1 MKTYIEFKKKRELG
15 DILSDTFAFLR
26 NEFKPFFNTFLKI
39 VGPYLL
45 VMVICMALY
54 MYFAGNSFN
63 NLLLGAGSNNEAI
76 NFATLFVVGFLYIIA
91 VLVVYVMSQSTTL
104 HYIKS
109 YANGKGQINFDEIKS
124 DVYKKFGSF
133 IGLGFLVG
141 ISVVVGFMLCFIPG
155 IYLWVPLALSF
166 SILVFSDKGATDAYG
181 ESFALVK
188 DEWWITFATLLIIGI
203 IVGVANY
210 AFSIPAQIYQIAK
223 MGIFSG
229 EMDAETVVDIF
240 KDPIYLLLNII
251 SAVAQF
257 LLNLISVVAGA
268 FIYFNLN
275 EKKNFTG
282 TYEKIQNLGE
292 IRDN

>member
-141 ISVVVGFMLCFIPG
+141 ISVVIGFMLCFIPG

-210 AFSIPAQIYQIAK
+210 AFSIPAQVYQIAK

>member
-1 MKTYIEFKKKRELG
+1 MKTYIEFKQKRELG
-15 DILSDTFAFLR
+15 EILSDTFAFLR
-26 NEFKPFFNTFLKI
+26 NEFKPFFSTFFKI

-45 VMVICMALY
+45 IMVICLSLY
-54 MYFAGNSFN
+54 MYFAGNSVN
-63 NLLLGAGSNNEAI
+63 NILVVTSSNNEAV
-76 NFATLFVVGFLYIIA
+76 NFATLFTVGLLYVIA
-91 VLVVYVMSQSTTL
+91 ILVVYVMSQSTTL

-109 YANGKGQINFDEIKS
+109 YANGKGQIDFDEIKS
-124 DVYKKFGSF
+124 NVYNKFGSF
-133 IGLGFLVG
+133 LGLGFLVG
-141 ISVVVGFMLCFIPG
+141 ISVIVGLMLCIIPG
-155 IYLWVPLALSF
+155 VYLWVPLALSF
-166 SILVFSDKGATDAYG
+166 SVLVFTDKGATDAYG
-181 ESFALVK
+181 ESFALIK
-188 DEWWITFATLLIIGI
+188 DEWWITFATLLIIAI

-229 EMDAETVVDIF
+229 EMDAETMVDIF
-240 KDPIYLLLNII
+240 KDPIYLLLNVV

-282 TYEKIQNLGE
+282 TYEKIQSLGE

>member
-210 AFSIPAQIYQIAK
+210 AFSIPAQVYQIAK

>member
-1 MKTYIEFKKKRELG
+1 MKAYIEFKKKRELG

-26 NEFKPFFNTFLKI
+26 NEFKPFFNTFFKI

-45 VMVICMALY
+45 VMVICLSLY

-63 NLLLGAGSNNEAI
+63 NMLLGANSGNEAL
-76 NFATLFVVGFLYIIA
+76 NFTTVFLIGFLYIVS

-109 YANGKGQINFDEIKS
+109 YANGKGQIDFDQIKS
-124 DVYKKFGSF
+124 DVYQKFGSF
-133 IGLGFLVG
+133 LGLGFLVG
-141 ISVVVGFMLCFIPG
+141 ISVAVGLMFCLIPG

-166 SILVFSDKGATDAYG
+166 SVLVFTNKGATDAYG
-181 ESFALVK
+181 ESFALIK
-188 DEWWITFATLLIIGI
+188 DEWWITFATLLIIAI
-203 IVGVANY
+203 IVGIANY
-210 AFSIPAQIYQIAK
+210 AFSLPAQIYQIVK
-223 MGIFSG
+223 MGVFSG

-240 KDPIYLLLNII
+240 KDPIYLLLNIV
-251 SAVAQF
+251 SAIAQF
-257 LLNLISVVAGA
+257 MLNLISVVAGA

-282 TYEKIQNLGE
+282 TYERIQSLGE
-292 IRDN
+292 TREN

>member
-1 MKTYIEFKKKRELG
+1 MKAYIEFKKKRELG

-26 NEFKPFFNTFLKI
+26 NEFKPFFTTFLKI

-63 NLLLGAGSNNEAI
+63 NILLGAGSNNEAI
-76 NFATLFVVGFLYIIA
+76 NFVTLFVVGFLYIIA

-124 DVYKKFGSF
+124 NVYKKFGSF

-166 SILVFSDKGATDAYG
+166 SILVFTEKGATDAYG

-210 AFSIPAQIYQIAK
+210 AFSIPAQVYQIAK

-282 TYEKIQNLGE
+282 TYEKIQSLGE